1 MVINADVNR
10 SQEVTVKITYNW
22 RGARIDMFGKRYFID
37 GTKLLQI
44 AAKLVN
50 FRKLLQ

>member
-1 MVINADVNR
+1 MIINADVNR
-10 SQEVTVKITYNW
+10 SQEVNVKITYNW

-37 GTKLLQI
+37 GSKLLQI
-44 AAKLVN
+44 AAKLIP